1 MNSETMPATWMTGSH
16 SNPYVGPRA
25 FQLGEHLPNRER
37 EASELANLVV
47 AERGVLLHSPS
58 GAGKTSLIQS
68 AVMGILAEN
77 GFRPLGPARVDKLPP
92 PGLQVH
98 NRYVYSL
105 ALYLLGQQSTD
116 PHSFASCTLRQVL
129 NRVMAEANPPFG
141 EQQEPVLLIDQFE
154 EALTL
159 DPTDWEQKTEF
170 FEELGSELS
179 NFANAWESDAPDQ
192 AAEPQASDEPPERTR
207 PHRLWL
213 LLAMREDYMGGLE
226 PYRKL
231 LPGQLRARYRL
242 DFLTHQEARLA
253 IQRPA
258 EDRGVRF
265 SDAGA
270 QALIERLA
278 TTKVSS
284 PDHPSEWQP
293 TPYVEPV
300 QLQVVCHRLWRE
312 AKEASHDGFDA
323 INIDD
328 VEAADIDDA
337 LSRFYGDCVA
347 EAASTT
353 GVPEQVIRD
362 WFENH
367 LITTQGFRS
376 QTVTRPAPGEE
387 GVQLLKV
394 LEDTHLIRADTRAQ
408 NTWYELE
415 HDRLITAVR
424 KSNDVWRW
432 THLLP
437 WQVTAYDW
445 QRSGRPKALLAQ
457 ARELPRPAAGKDEDL
472 TATEREFRAASME
485 EAHRGRLIWAFRSAV
500 TMLAVVCLIQT
511 AVIVVLIFL
520 LV

>member
-1 MNSETMPATWMTGSH
+1 MKIETTPATWMTS
-16 SNPYVGPRA
+16 SRTNPYVGPRA
-25 FQLGEHLPNRER
+25 FQPGEHLPNRER
-37 EASELANLVV
+37 EASELANLVI
-47 AERGVLLHSPS
+47 AERVVLLHSPS

-77 GFRPLGPARVDKLPP
+77 SFRPLGPARVDKLPP
-92 PGLQVH
+92 PDLQVH

-105 ALYLLGQQSTD
+105 ALYLLGQRSTD
-116 PHSFASCTLRQVL
+116 PQLFASCTLRQVL
-129 NRVMAEANPPFG
+129 DRAMREADPPFG
-141 EQQEPVLLIDQFE
+141 AQQEPVLLIDQFE

-179 NFANAWESDAPDQ
+179 NFAMGCDAPDQ
-192 AAEPQASDEPPERTR
+192 ASEVRVPDDAPEHIR

-231 LPGQLRARYRL
+231 LPGHLRARYRL
-242 DFLTHQEARLA
+242 DFLNHHEARLA
-253 IQRPA
+253 IQGPA

-278 TTKVSS
+278 MTKVSS

-300 QLQVVCHRLWRE
+300 QLQVVCHRLWRD
-312 AKEASHDGFDA
+312 AKEASHGGFDT
-323 INIDD
+323 ISIDH
-328 VEAADIDDA
+328 VKAADIDDA
-337 LSRFYGDCVA
+337 LSRFYGDGVA
-347 EAASTT
+347 EAARTT
-353 GVPEQVIRD
+353 GVSEQTIRD
-362 WFENH
+362 WFENQ

-387 GVQLLKV
+387 GGQLLRL

-415 HDRLITAVR
+415 HDRLIRAVR

-432 THLLP
+432 AHLLP
-437 WQVTAYDW
+437 WQVTAHDW
-445 QRSGRPKALLAQ
+445 QRSGRPKALLAPV
-457 ARELPRPAAGKDEDL
+457 RELPRLAPGKDEDL
-472 TATEREFRAASME
+472 TATEREFRAASVE
-485 EAHRGRLIWAFRSAV
+485 EARRGRLMWAVRSAV
-500 TMLAVVCLIQT
+500 RMLAVLCLVQT
-511 AVIVVLIFL
+511 VAIVVLIIL

>member
-1 MNSETMPATWMTGSH
+1 MLATWMTGS
-16 SNPYVGPRA
+16 SNNPYIGPRA
-25 FQLGEHLPNRER
+25 FQLGEHLPNREL
-37 EASELANLVV
+37 EANEIANLVI
-47 AERGVLLHSPS
+47 AERVVLLHAPS

-68 AVMGILAEN
+68 AVIGILAEN
-77 GFRPLGPARVDKLPP
+77 GFRPLGPARVDKQPP
-92 PGLQVH
+92 PGLKVR

-105 ALYLLGQQSTD
+105 ALYLLGQRSTD
-116 PHSFASCTLRQVL
+116 PQLFESCTLRQIL
-129 NRVMAEANPPFG
+129 DRAMAEAEPPFG
-141 EQQEPVLLIDQFE
+141 PQQEPVLLIDQFE

-179 NFANAWESDAPDQ
+179 EFAHSCESYSPDQ
-192 AAEPQASDEPPERTR
+192 AAERQAPDGAAQRAR

-226 PYRKL
+226 RYRKF

-258 EDRGVRF
+258 EERGVRF

-270 QALIERLA
+270 QALIGRLA
-278 TTKVSS
+278 QTKVSS
-284 PDHPSEWQP
+284 PDHRSEWQP

-312 AKEASHDGFDA
+312 AKAARHDAFDT
-323 INIDD
+323 ISLDD
-328 VEAADIDDA
+328 VKAADIDDA
-337 LSRFYGDCVA
+337 LSRFYGDFVA

-353 GVPEQVIRD
+353 GVPEQTIRD

-387 GVQLLKV
+387 GVQLLKL
-394 LEDTHLIRADTRAQ
+394 LEDAHLIRADTRAQ

-424 KSNDVWRW
+424 KSNDEWRW
-432 THLLP
+432 AHLSP
-437 WQVTAYDW
+437 WQVTAHDW

-457 ARELPRPAAGKDEDL
+457 ARELPRLALGKDEDL
-472 TATEREFRAASME
+472 TSTEREFRAASME
-485 EAHRGRLIWAFRSAV
+485 EAQRGRLMSAARG
-500 TMLAVVCLIQT
+500 AVGILSALVVLLI
-511 AVIVVLIFL
+511 AVILVLVGL
-520 LV
+520 LLY